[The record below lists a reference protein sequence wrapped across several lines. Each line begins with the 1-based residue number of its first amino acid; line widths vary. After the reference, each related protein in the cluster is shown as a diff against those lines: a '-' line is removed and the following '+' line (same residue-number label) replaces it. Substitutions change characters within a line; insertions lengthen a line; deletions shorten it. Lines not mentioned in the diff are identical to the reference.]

1 MTAVPPGPPS
11 PPGVGASPVPPPH
24 RDVGEATLGELF
36 GEVTRDLSTLMRQE
50 LALARAELRQEAV
63 TTGKAASALGGAG
76 FAGYMTALFLSI
88 ALWWGLANL
97 MDPGWAALIVAVLW
111 AVIGAVLYS
120 TGRRKLQ
127 QVRSPQRTVDTLKQV
142 PDALKGQRGGTP

>member
-1 MTAVPPGPPS
+1 
-11 PPGVGASPVPPPH
+11 
-24 RDVGEATLGELF
+24 
-36 GEVTRDLSTLMRQE
+36 
-50 LALARAELRQEAV
+50 
-63 TTGKAASALGGAG
+63 
-76 FAGYMTALFLSI
+76 MTALFLSI

-111 AVIGAVLYS
+111 AVIGAVLYA